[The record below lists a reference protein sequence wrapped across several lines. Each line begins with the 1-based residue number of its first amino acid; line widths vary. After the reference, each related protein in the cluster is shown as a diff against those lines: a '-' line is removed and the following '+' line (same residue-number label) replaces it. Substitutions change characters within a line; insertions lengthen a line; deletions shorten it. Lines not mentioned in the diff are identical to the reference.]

1 MAAKSEIR
9 PFRLFRV
16 KSLTLR
22 VLLFATL
29 WYMIALVTMAV
40 VISALYRQGAERSFN
55 DLLRAQLY
63 NVVNSVS
70 VGDGESLSGSPALGD
85 LRFSQPGTGWYWLV
99 EPLGSFNAA
108 PLASTSLGLT
118 NLPVPSFEESPFD
131 QNYERFYGMTDSF
144 GNKLRIA
151 ETEVIL
157 DESGRA
163 ARFRV
168 SGNLKV
174 VEDEIGGFSN
184 RLYAVLGMFGIGGL
198 LVNAVTIVFG
208 LKPLDRARRAL
219 ERIRGGEAERI
230 EGEFPREI
238 EPLANEINALIDSNR
253 RIVERARMQVGN
265 LAHSLKTPIAV
276 LLNEARVLEAPHGDV
291 IKAQASSMQSQVGTY
306 LNRARIA
313 AQRESVLSRAEVE
326 PVVERLVR
334 VMRKLNPDKQFDVL
348 FEGPGGAV
356 AGQSPGHGLILAME
370 SQDLEEILGNLIENA
385 ARHAES
391 LINVTARPAPEG
403 EVGSDPGRRSWL
415 EIIVEDDGPGLDPD
429 QIGEALKR
437 GRRLDESKP
446 GTGLG
451 LSIVKEITSE
461 YQGKLGLSR
470 GVRGGL
476 LARLI
481 LPALSRDVA

>member
-1 MAAKSEIR
+1 MLS
-9 PFRLFRV
+9 
-16 KSLTLR
+16 
-22 VLLFATL
+22 ATL
-29 WYMIALVTMAV
+29 WYIIALVTMAV

-144 GNKLRIA
+144 GNRLRIA

-174 VEDEIGGFSN
+174 VEDEITGFSH
-184 RLYAVLGMFGIGGL
+184 RLYAVLAMFGVGGL
-198 LVNAVTIVFG
+198 LVNAVTIIFG

-238 EPLANEINALIDSNR
+238 EPLANEINALIDSNH

-276 LLNEARVLEAPHGDV
+276 LLNEARVLDPPHGEV
-291 IKAQASSMQSQVGTY
+291 IKAQASAMQSQVGTY

-326 PVVERLVR
+326 PVLERLVR
-334 VMRKLNPDKQFDVL
+334 VMRKLNPDKQFEVHL
-348 FEGPGGAV
+348 ESQAS
-356 AGQSPGHGLILAME
+356 GQGLVLAME
-370 SQDLEEILGNLIENA
+370 SQDLEEILGNLLENA
-385 ARHAES
+385 ARHSETTVT
-391 LINVTARPAPEG
+391 VTARIAPGG
-403 EVGSDPGRRSWL
+403 EVGLDPGRRAWL

-470 GVRGGL
+470 GVNGGL
-476 LARLI
+476 LARLV
-481 LPALSRDVA
+481 LPALSRDGA

>member
-1 MAAKSEIR
+1 M
-9 PFRLFRV
+9 FRV

-22 VLLFATL
+22 VLLSATL
-29 WYMIALVTMAV
+29 WYIIALVTMAV

-63 NVVNSVS
+63 NVVNSVT

-144 GNKLRIA
+144 GNRLRIA

-174 VEDEIGGFSN
+174 VEDEITGFSR
-184 RLYAVLGMFGIGGL
+184 RLYAVLAMFGVGGL
-198 LVNAVTIVFG
+198 LVNAVTITFG

-238 EPLANEINALIDSNR
+238 EPLANEINALIDSNH

-276 LLNEARVLEAPHGDV
+276 LLNEARVLDPPHDEV
-291 IKAQASSMQSQVGTY
+291 IKAQASAMQSQVGTY

-326 PVVERLVR
+326 PVLERLVR
-334 VMRKLNPDKQFDVL
+334 VMRKLNPDKQFEVHL
-348 FEGPGGAV
+348 ESPAS
-356 AGQSPGHGLILAME
+356 GQGLVLAME
-370 SQDLEEILGNLIENA
+370 SQDLEEILGNLLENA
-385 ARHAES
+385 ARHSETAVT
-391 LINVTARPAPEG
+391 VTARIAPGG
-403 EVGSDPGRRSWL
+403 EVGLDPGRRAWL

-470 GVRGGL
+470 GVNGGL
-476 LARLI
+476 LARLV
-481 LPALSRDVA
+481 LPALSRDGA

>member
-1 MAAKSEIR
+1 M
-9 PFRLFRV
+9 FRV
-16 KSLTLR
+16 NSLTLR
-22 VLLFATL
+22 VLLSATL
-29 WYMIALVTMAV
+29 WYIIALVTMAV

-63 NVVNSVS
+63 NVVNSVT

-144 GNKLRIA
+144 GNRLRIA

-174 VEDEIGGFSN
+174 VEDEITGFSR
-184 RLYAVLGMFGIGGL
+184 RLYAVLAMFGVGGL
-198 LVNAVTIVFG
+198 LVNAVTIIFG

-238 EPLANEINALIDSNR
+238 EPLANEINALIDSNH

-276 LLNEARVLEAPHGDV
+276 LLNEARVLDPPHDEV
-291 IKAQASSMQSQVGTY
+291 IKAQASAMQSQVGTY

-326 PVVERLVR
+326 PVLERLVR
-334 VMRKLNPDKQFDVL
+334 VMRKLNPDKQFEVHL
-348 FEGPGGAV
+348 ESQAS
-356 AGQSPGHGLILAME
+356 GQGLVLAME
-370 SQDLEEILGNLIENA
+370 SQDLEEILGNLLENA
-385 ARHAES
+385 ARHSETTVT
-391 LINVTARPAPEG
+391 VTARIAPTG
-403 EVGSDPGRRSWL
+403 EVGLDPGRRAWL

-470 GVRGGL
+470 GVNGGL
-476 LARLI
+476 LARLV
-481 LPALSRDVA
+481 LPALSRDGA

>member
-1 MAAKSEIR
+1 M
-9 PFRLFRV
+9 RV

-29 WYMIALVTMAV
+29 WYSIALVTIAV

-70 VGDGESLSGSPALGD
+70 VGDNESLTGSPALGD

-118 NLPVPSFEESPFD
+118 NLPVPSFEQAPFD
-131 QNYERFYGMTDSF
+131 QNYERFYGMTDTF
-144 GNKLRIA
+144 GNRLRIA

-174 VEDEIGGFSN
+174 VEEDIQGFSR
-184 RLYAVLGMFGIGGL
+184 RLYAALALFGFGGL
-198 LVNAVTIVFG
+198 FVNAITIVFG

-230 EGEFPREI
+230 EGDFPREI

-265 LAHSLKTPIAV
+265 LAHSLKTPLAV
-276 LLNEARVLEAPHGDV
+276 LVNEARAISAPHDEV
-291 IKAQASSMQSQVGTY
+291 VKAQADAMQAQVSSY

-334 VMRKLNPDKQFDVL
+334 VMRKLNPDKTFDMQI
-348 FEGPGGAV
+348 EA
-356 AGQSPGHGLILAME
+356 SPPALAME
-370 SQDLEEILGNLIENA
+370 SQDLEETIGNLLENA
-385 ARHAES
+385 ARHAETT
-391 LINVTARPAPEG
+391 VTITISQLPPGEAGLDPARKSWV
-403 EVGSDPGRRSWL
+403 EV
-415 EIIVEDDGPGLDPD
+415 VVVDDGPGLEPG
-429 QIGEALKR
+429 QIVEAMKR

-461 YQGKLGLSR
+461 YQGTLDLMRSQA
-470 GVRGGL
+470 GGL
-476 LARLI
+476 KARLV
-481 LPALSRDVA
+481 LPAIGRDGLA

>member
-1 MAAKSEIR
+1 MFK
-9 PFRLFRV
+9 V

-29 WYMIALVTMAV
+29 WYVIALVTMAL
-40 VISALYRQGAERSFN
+40 VISALYRAGAERSFN

-70 VGDGESLSGSPALGD
+70 VGDGESLNGSPALGD

-108 PLASTSLGLT
+108 PLASTSLGMT

-144 GNKLRIA
+144 GNRLRIA

-174 VEDEIGGFSN
+174 VEDEITAFSR
-184 RLYAVLGMFGIGGL
+184 RLYAVLVAFGFGGL

-219 ERIRGGEAERI
+219 ERIRGGEAEKI

-238 EPLANEINALIDSNR
+238 EPLANEINALIESNH
-253 RIVERARMQVGN
+253 RIIERARMQVGN

-276 LLNEARVLEAPHGDV
+276 LLNEARAVHAPHDEV
-291 IKAQASSMQSQVGTY
+291 IKAQATAMQGQVSSY

-313 AQRESVLSRAEVE
+313 AQRDSILSRTEVE
-326 PVVERLVR
+326 PVLERLVR
-334 VMRKLNPDKQFDVL
+334 VMRKLNPEKQFEL
-348 FEGPGGAV
+348 HMEGT
-356 AGQSPGHGLILAME
+356 GLTLAME
-370 SQDLEEILGNLIENA
+370 SQDFEETLGNLLENA
-385 ARHAES
+385 ARYADS
-391 LINVTARPAPEG
+391 LVAVTARVAPGG
-403 EVGSDPGRRSWL
+403 EVGLDPGRKTWL
-415 EIIVEDDGPGLDPD
+415 EIIVEDDGPGLAPD

-470 GVRGGL
+470 GVKGGL
-476 LARLI
+476 LARLV
-481 LPALSRDVA
+481 LPAISRDIV

>member
-1 MAAKSEIR
+1 MLS
-9 PFRLFRV
+9 
-16 KSLTLR
+16 
-22 VLLFATL
+22 ATL
-29 WYMIALVTMAV
+29 WYIIALVTMAV

-63 NVVNSVS
+63 NVVNSVT

-144 GNKLRIA
+144 GNRLRIA

-174 VEDEIGGFSN
+174 VEDEITGFSH
-184 RLYAVLGMFGIGGL
+184 RLYAVLAMFGVGGL
-198 LVNAVTIVFG
+198 LVNAVTIIFG

-238 EPLANEINALIDSNR
+238 EPLANEINALIDSNH

-276 LLNEARVLEAPHGDV
+276 LLNEARVLDPPHGEV
-291 IKAQASSMQSQVGTY
+291 IKAQASAMQSQVGTY

-326 PVVERLVR
+326 PVLERLVR
-334 VMRKLNPDKQFDVL
+334 VMRKLNPDKQFEVQL
-348 FEGPGGAV
+348 ESQAS
-356 AGQSPGHGLILAME
+356 GQGLVLAME
-370 SQDLEEILGNLIENA
+370 SQDLEEILGNLLENA
-385 ARHAES
+385 ARHSETTVA
-391 LINVTARPAPEG
+391 VTARIAPTG
-403 EVGSDPGRRSWL
+403 EVGLDPGRRAWL

-470 GVRGGL
+470 GINGGL
-476 LARLI
+476 LARLV
-481 LPALSRDVA
+481 LPALSRDGA